1 MHASANSDQRM
12 KRSIANGIPTT
23 VIVSSDDGAE
33 LGEHSPGQG
42 PQSSQH
48 SAVCL
53 AGEHGPSGVDLVEDD
68 GDHGGRDD
76 RREQAA
82 DAADQHRQE
91 GGHRAVSAVERDQR
105 RDARE
110 MEDHPLD
117 RGGDEVDGNEDRA
130 RRGEGREVLGVDS
143 RVVARKI

>member
-1 MHASANSDQRM
+1 MNRW
-12 KRSIANGIPTT
+12 IANGD
-23 VIVSSDDGAE
+23 SDDGDGEQDDGAE

-53 AGEHGPSGVDLVEDD
+53 AGEDAPFGVEFIEDD
-68 GDHGGRDD
+68 GDCGGCDD

-91 GGHRAVSAVERDQR
+91 GGYRAVSAVERYQG
-105 RDARE
+105 RDAGE
-110 MEDHPLD
+110 MEDRPLD
-117 RGGDEVDGNEDRA
+117 RGGDEIDRNEDRA
-130 RRGEGREVLGVDS
+130 RRGEGR
-143 RVVARKI
+143 